1 MIGVKITILM
11 IIVTIV
17 LNIMFRSYISITNNR
32 KTIDR
37 LYLISGIIT
46 FMDFAMIIYSAIYL
60 LFFRH

>member
-17 LNIMFRSYISITNNR
+17 LKIMFRSYINITNNR

>member
-1 MIGVKITILM
+1 MLGVKITILM

-17 LNIMFRSYISITNNR
+17 LRIMFRSYIRITNNR

-37 LYLISGIIT
+37 LYIISGIIT
-46 FMDFAMIIYSAIYL
+46 LMDFAMIIYSAIYL

>member
-1 MIGVKITILM
+1 MLGVKITILM
-11 IIVTIV
+11 IIVTVV
-17 LNIMFRSYISITNNR
+17 LRIMFRSYIRITNNR

-37 LYLISGIIT
+37 LYLILGIIA

>member
-1 MIGVKITILM
+1 MLGVKITILM

-17 LNIMFRSYISITNNR
+17 LKTMFRSYIDITNDR

-46 FMDFAMIIYSAIYL
+46 FMDFIMIIYSAIYL
-60 LFFRH
+60 LFFHH